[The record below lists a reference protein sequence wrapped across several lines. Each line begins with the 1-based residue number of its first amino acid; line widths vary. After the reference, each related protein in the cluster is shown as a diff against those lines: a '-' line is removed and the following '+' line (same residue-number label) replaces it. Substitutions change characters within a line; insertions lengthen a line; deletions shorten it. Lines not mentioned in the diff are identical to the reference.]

1 MMNIKTFMTMAVA
14 ALTLAACGEP
24 APAVTADEA
33 TDAMATNDNVEAAAE
48 DAETPVAAPII

>member
-1 MMNIKTFMTMAVA
+1 MTMAVA

-48 DAETPVAAPII
+48 DAETSVAAPII